1 MAEITGSVGKKGQNF
16 SADVL
21 LVQKLLNQKLN
32 ATSGVVP
39 LKENGDFG
47 EPMLKAIEY
56 FQKKVV
62 GLAIADGRIDVGGK
76 TWKKLSDSTSKTAL
90 KQLVANSPNYYRYSS
105 SDRQYGTEK
114 ALSSLYTLAKRM
126 KDSCGVTIGIGDISF
141 ADGKL
146 MPPHGS
152 HRKGVD
158 VDIRPLRKDKKSLPV
173 SITQKKDYDA
183 ALTKKLV
190 EFARRDPN
198 LASILFN
205 DTSITG
211 VKSHT
216 GHDNHLHL
224 RFKQ

>member
-1 MAEITGSVGKKGQNF
+1 MAEITGSVGKKGQNLQ
-16 SADVL
+16 ADVL
-21 LVQKLLNQKLN
+21 AVQKLLNQKLN

-39 LKENGDFG
+39 LKEDGVFGDRT
-47 EPMLKAIEY
+47 LKAIEY

-62 GLAIADGRIDVGGK
+62 GLAIPDGRIDVGGK
-76 TWKKLSDSTSKTAL
+76 TWKKLSESTSKTAL
-90 KQLVANSPNYYRYSS
+90 KALASSSPNYYRYSS
-105 SDRQYGTEK
+105 TDRQFGTEK

-126 KDSCGVTIGIGDISF
+126 KDSVGVTIGIGDISF

-173 SITQKKDYDA
+173 SIKDKSYDA
-183 ALTKKLV
+183 AATKKLV

-198 LASILFN
+198 LVSILFN
-205 DTSITG
+205 DTTITG
-211 VKSHT
+211 VKSWT

-224 RFKQ
+224 RFKL